1 MLELGGFKK
10 KITFVFPHMR
20 DALYNQMDNSDKMF
34 AELLYI
40 FHASAMQ
47 ALGKITNPATGK
59 IERHLDQAK
68 QSIEMV
74 EVIKEK
80 TKGNLNSDLSRM
92 LDAMLS
98 ELRLNYVDEFNKQ
111 PTNS

>member
-1 MLELGGFKK
+1 
-10 KITFVFPHMR
+10 
-20 DALYNQMDNSDKMF
+20 MDNSDKMF

-47 ALGKITNPATGK
+47 SLGKIANPVTGK
-59 IERHLDQAK
+59 IERNLNQAK

-80 TKGNLNSDLSRM
+80 TKGNLNSDLTRM
-92 LDAMLS
+92 LDTMLS

-111 PTNS
+111 PAQS